1 MSAKKESV
9 WEPGSQAPTYSASL
23 GGNLAH
29 FKIPLSEEE
38 KMGHSNCWKGGGL
51 RILEL
56 FQKLNFLYASPRGT
70 RGNYSSRGESTSSC
84 LSVGKSWHGFFSS
97 PRLVYGLLFK
107 RKTTFNTRA
116 DINFQGCQRGLK
128 NITWSK
134 FSLKYR

>member
-1 MSAKKESV
+1 MSGSPAPRLPHILHPWGGISPISKFHYQKKKK
-9 WEPGSQAPTYSASL
+9 L
-23 GGNLAH
+23 GH
-29 FKIPLSEEE
+29 P
-38 KMGHSNCWKGGGL
+38 NCWKGGGL